1 MPSIKKDPPPSRL
14 FVTFVTQKMFF
25 WLRQELRESVCLSVR
40 LSVRHKFVCSSEF
53 SSFFHRSV
61 SGQSQVSL
69 R

>member
-25 WLRQELRESVCLSVR
+25 WLRQSVCLSICLSGTS
-40 LSVRHKFVCSSEF
+40 LSVALNFHLSSI
-53 SSFFHRSV
+53 
-61 SGQSQVSL
+61 GLSQVSL